1 MLGGA
6 FWVAFL
12 RNAMGAVLVL
22 AVFLLL
28 DRPRVAM
35 KKAVFC
41 NLVFGLIAVGGFSV
55 WYMLDREAYLHF
67 SGIATFPVL
76 GIFCCLM
83 SRGGVYLS
91 LYKIAVGVYLLS
103 VCVCLGIDLSRWGF
117 GGSIW
122 ADIVIRFLF
131 ISLVLL
137 FIGKRFR
144 KIFFKNID
152 YLQSEMDLFSIVTL
166 VVSVAIAALAAY
178 WPDEREFSVLRI
190 IRIFVI
196 LFMAGTIQYLI
207 FHLHIHLG
215 KEQRLEAEKQLMEM
229 NEQLLRRQLEMRE
242 KAEQKAVKLR
252 HNVLRRY
259 LLIEESTKNGDRDKV
274 LEYLKQ
280 YGEDLECCEEKTVCE
295 NRAVNGILAIYEEYA
310 RSRDIRMTMEV
321 HMAGEPGF
329 REMDLVALLATI
341 LENAIGLC
349 VDSGEAERYIGMSV
363 AFKSHKMVIQCQCT
377 CGMNVSEEGLGN
389 GEIKTWKG
397 SRAGVSDIARAV
409 SRYNGETDFRV
420 GNHVFYVRVLLNLP
434 QEREVTVQTGLR
446 VYRADRAKA

>member
-28 DRPRVAM
+28 DRPRVAT
-35 KKAVFC
+35 KKAVLC
-41 NLVFGLIAVGGFSV
+41 YLTFGLLAVGGFSV
-55 WYMLDREAYLHF
+55 WYMVDREAYLRF

-83 SRGGVYLS
+83 SRGGLYLS

-103 VCVCLGIDLSRWGF
+103 VCVCLGIDLSRWGV

-152 YLQSEMDLFSIVTL
+152 FLQAEMDLFSIVTL
-166 VVSVAIAALAAY
+166 IVSAAIAALAAY
-178 WPDEREFSVLRI
+178 WPDAREFSVLRMV
-190 IRIFVI
+190 RIFVI

-207 FHLHIHLG
+207 FHLYIHLG

-252 HNVLRRY
+252 HDVLKRY
-259 LLIEESTKNGDRDKV
+259 LLIEERTKNGDMDKV
-274 LEYLKQ
+274 LECLKQ
-280 YGEDLECCEEKTVCE
+280 YGEDMESRKEKPICE
-295 NRAVNGILAIYEEYA
+295 NRAVNGILSIYEEYA
-310 RSRDIRMTMEV
+310 RSRDIQMAMEV
-321 HMAGEPGF
+321 HMTGEVGI
-329 REMDLVALLATI
+329 REMDLVTLLADI

-349 VDSGEAERYIGMSV
+349 VDSGEAERYIGMSL
-363 AFKSHKMVIQCQCT
+363 AFKSHKMVIQCQST
-377 CGMNVSEEGLGN
+377 CGLDVSKEAFGDGTT
-389 GEIKTWKG
+389 KTWKY
-397 SRAGVSDIARAV
+397 SRSSVFDIARAV

-420 GNHVFYVRVLLNLP
+420 GNRVFYARVLLNLP
-434 QEREVTVQTGLR
+434 KDGETWKKYG
-446 VYRADRAKA
+446 

>member
-1 MLGGA
+1 MLGGT

-35 KKAVFC
+35 KKAVLC
-41 NLVFGLIAVGGFSV
+41 YLAFGLLAVGGFSV
-55 WYMLDREAYLHF
+55 WYMLDREAYLCF
-67 SGIATFPVL
+67 AGIATFPVL

-131 ISLVLL
+131 IALVLL
-137 FIGKRFR
+137 FTGKRFR

-152 YLQSEMDLFSIVTL
+152 FLQEEMDLFSIVTL

-190 IRIFVI
+190 ARIFVI

-207 FHLHIHLG
+207 FHLYIHLG

-229 NEQLLRRQLEMRE
+229 NEQQLCRQLEMRE

-259 LLIEESTKNGDRDKV
+259 LLIEESIKNGDRDKV

-280 YGEDLECCEEKTVCE
+280 YGEDMENREEKPVCE
-295 NRAVNGILAIYEEYA
+295 SRAVNGILSIYEEYA
-310 RSRDIRMTMEV
+310 RSRDIRMAIEV
-321 HMAGEPGF
+321 RMAEETGI
-329 REMDLVALLATI
+329 REMDLVALLAAI

-349 VDSGEAERYIGMSV
+349 MDSGEAERYIRMSL
-363 AFKSHKMVIQCQCT
+363 AFRSHKMVIQCQST
-377 CGMNVSEEGLGN
+377 CGLDVSEEAFGDGTAK
-389 GEIKTWKG
+389 IWKD
-397 SRAGVSDIARAV
+397 SRTGVSDIARAV
-409 SRYNGETDFRV
+409 SRYNGETDFKV
-420 GNHVFYVRVLLNLP
+420 GNRMFHIRVLLNLP
-434 QEREVTVQTGLR
+434 QEREGWRTYG
-446 VYRADRAKA
+446 